1 MKREQQDNKRWEHV
15 GEGSVGIR
23 RGRHHD
29 RRRQA
34 RKAQSKLFEAR
45 RGWRDATPHAA
56 IDNDAHCAFE
66 LLHPRS

>member
-1 MKREQQDNKRWEHV
+1 MERKQQDNKRWEHV
-15 GEGSVGIR
+15 GERSVGIR

-34 RKAQSKLFEAR
+34 RKARSKLFEA
-45 RGWRDATPHAA
+45 TPRLAGRHFYAA